1 MTKAEVVSLED
12 SRKESKQSTSMPG
25 KGNLQRKDN
34 QRPRKS
40 RDALTTGSRNIWHG
54 SLICQRN
61 AKSSWNAKDKEREK
75 KDNQKNDMKCGA
87 LAHAMRAVLTDI
99 EEEDEDTLSE

>member
-1 MTKAEVVSLED
+1 MTMAEVVSLED

-40 RDALTTGSRNIWHG
+40 RDTLTTGARNIWHG

-61 AKSSWNAKDKEREK
+61 AKSSWNAKDKNVRRRTTRR
-75 KDNQKNDMKCGA
+75 M
-87 LAHAMRAVLTDI
+87 T
-99 EEEDEDTLSE
+99 